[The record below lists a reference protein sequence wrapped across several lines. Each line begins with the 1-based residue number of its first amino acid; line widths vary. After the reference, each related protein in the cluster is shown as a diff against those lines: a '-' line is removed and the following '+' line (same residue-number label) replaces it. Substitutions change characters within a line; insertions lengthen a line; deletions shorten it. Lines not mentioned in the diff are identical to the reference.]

1 MYFKFWTCI
10 KWHTGDVFA
19 VIAPSDNV
27 ESVDYYLLRC
37 TSVKCKLLE
46 NIIDSD
52 GQDFERGSIVLK
64 GKYFKQVEKNR
75 NGYIFEEYEPYNIV
89 MQYSHH
95 VIATHLSL
103 QLLKRHGSRCQ
114 RWKLGIN
121 DHERLLEVLSLRADP
136 HI

>member
-1 MYFKFWTCI
+1 MART
-10 KWHTGDVFA
+10 
-19 VIAPSDNV
+19 
-27 ESVDYYLLRC
+27 LREDPLC
-37 TSVKCKLLE
+37 LRE
-46 NIIDSD
+46 NILN
-52 GQDFERGSIVLK
+52 RW
-64 GKYFKQVEKNR
+64 KNDR
-75 NGYIFEEYEPYNIV
+75 TGYIFEEYEPYNTF

-103 QLLKRHGSRCQ
+103 QLLKRRGSRRQ